1 MAKEITVADVD
12 QAEAELVAAKKNKK
26 LSDEERADIAQR
38 VVDVRSAFRQ
48 QEVAAGRRAGLVG
61 GDAEGR

>member
-1 MAKEITVADVD
+1 MAKNISIADVD

-26 LSDEERADIAQR
+26 LSADELTAIEEK
-38 VVDVRSAFRQ
+38 VVEVRSAFRQ
-48 QEVAAGRRAGLVG
+48 QEVAAGRRTGLVG